1 MRHIKRLGLS
11 AVTGLAAA
19 LCCASV
25 AAAATPSPDT
35 SRPKPSNDKTKVFNL
50 TTVVTAANFIDVD
63 PTGSSQ
69 GDELVATG
77 TVFRSGSEV
86 GRYDEVCTVTRVESS
101 GGFTFQCQ
109 VTLTLPDGQLTVQG
123 VFPITESGAGEITL
137 AITGGTGKYRTAKGY
152 VEAVNTSDTVS
163 EVEVH
168 LIR

>member
-1 MRHIKRLGLS
+1 MRHLTRLGLS

-25 AAAATPSPDT
+25 AVAAAPSPET
-35 SRPKPSNDKTKVFNL
+35 SQSKPSHGKEKVFNL

-77 TVFRSGSEV
+77 NVLQSGNEV
-86 GRYDEVCTVTRVESS
+86 GQFDEVCTVTRAEVD
-101 GGFTFQCQ
+101 GAFTFQCQ

-123 VFPITESGAGEITL
+123 VFPITETGPGEITL
-137 AITGGTGKYRTAKGY
+137 AITGGTGKYRTARGY
-152 VEAVNTSDTVS
+152 VESVNTSEAES